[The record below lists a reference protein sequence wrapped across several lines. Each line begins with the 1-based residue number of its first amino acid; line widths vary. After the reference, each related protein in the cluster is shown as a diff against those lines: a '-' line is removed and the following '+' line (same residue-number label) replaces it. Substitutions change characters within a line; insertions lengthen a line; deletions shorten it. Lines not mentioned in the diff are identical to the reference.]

1 MKLDRGYSL
10 KEFAELIGAQ
20 MKGPADHVITGINEI
35 HKVVPGDLVFVDH
48 PKYYEKAL
56 ASAATTVLIDNADV
70 ECPAG
75 KALLISEQPFRDF
88 NALTSRFKPE
98 VKKQDQHALD
108 LQIGSGSHI
117 SPGVHIGQRVSIGKD
132 CYIYP
137 GVVLNDDTQLGDRV
151 IIHANTVIGGDAFYY
166 KQYPTGR
173 VKLHTCGAVIIED
186 DVEIGALCTIDRGVT
201 GDTRIGAGTKLDCQ
215 VHIGH
220 DTVVGKNCLMAAQVG
235 VAGCVI
241 IEDDVTLWGQAG
253 IPSGRRVGKG
263 AVLLGQSAIMYDA
276 EPGKVYLGSPAQERR
291 TAFLELALLKRL
303 PELFKKKDGNG

>member
-1 MKLDRGYSL
+1 MILDRPYSL
-10 KEFAELIGAQ
+10 KEFATFIGAQ
-20 MKGPADHVITGINEI
+20 MKGAEDHKITGINEI

-56 ASAATTVLIDNADV
+56 ESAATTILIDNAEV
-70 ECPAG
+70 ACPVG
-75 KALLISEQPFRDF
+75 KALLISDHPFRDF
-88 NALTSRFKPE
+88 NLLTSRFKPE
-98 VKKQDQHALD
+98 MKKQAQHAGD
-108 LQIGSGSHI
+108 LKVGEGSHI
-117 SPGVHIGQRVSIGKD
+117 SMGVHIGQRVRIGKD
-132 CYIYP
+132 CHIHP
-137 GVVLNDDTQLGDRV
+137 GVVLNDDTHLGDRV
-151 IIHANTVIGGDAFYY
+151 IIHANSVIGGDAFYY

-173 VKLHTCGAVIIED
+173 VKLHTCGSVVIED

-241 IEDDVTLWGQAG
+241 IEDDAILWGQAG
-253 IPSGRRVGKG
+253 VPSGRRIGKG

-291 TAFLELALLKRL
+291 AAFQELALLKRL
-303 PELFKKKDGNG
+303 PELFKKG

>member
-1 MKLDRGYSL
+1 MKLDRAHSL
-10 KEFAELIGAQ
+10 KEFASFINAEMRGAE
-20 MKGPADHVITGINEI
+20 DHVITGINEI
-35 HKVVPGDLVFVDH
+35 HKVIPGDLVFVDH

-56 ASAATTVLIDNADV
+56 LSAATTILIDNADV
-70 ECPAG
+70 EVPLG
-75 KALLISEQPFRDF
+75 KALLISGQPFKDF
-88 NALTSRFKPE
+88 NLLTSRFKP
-98 VKKQDQHALD
+98 VNLRLDQHAKD
-108 LQIGSGSHI
+108 AVIGEGTHI
-117 SPGVHIGQRVSIGKD
+117 SPGVHIGQRVSIGRD
-132 CYIYP
+132 CVIHP
-137 GVVLNDDTQLGDRV
+137 GVVLNDDTHIGDRV
-151 IIHANTVIGGDAFYY
+151 IIHANSVIGGDAFYY

-173 VKLHTCGAVIIED
+173 VKLHTCGSVEIED

-276 EPGKVYLGSPAQERR
+276 EPGKIYLGSPAQERR
-291 TAFLELALLKRL
+291 AAFMELALLKRL
-303 PELFKKKDGNG
+303 PELFKKSNGNG